1 MLSTVRIGAD
11 TTALDAVAKTF
22 EHFSGTLERVPD
34 ELAQALAGAAW
45 DGPDREKFG
54 GYVTTTVRPQCRT
67 IADSLAE
74 AGRALRRQAERQRE
88 ASGDGGD
95 GGWCDVP
102 NLPWPWGHGA
112 PGTPGFPD
120 WPGFPGGPGFPGW
133 PGGRSPF
140 GPLVPI
146 YPPGIDIPGIID
158 GIGDGDGDVDLDDLT
173 DAYGDISD
181 HVVTPVLTALKIS
194 TAIKLLRAGSLAAF
208 VEAGKFL
215 NLVHRF
221 KGLQFARVA
230 GAGGAGLSLGLDI
243 WNLIQQ
249 GNPVDAFQRDPGSY
263 SSDVAQTLFDA
274 SMLALF
280 VAPNPWTAGA
290 VVVTGLIWAGTE
302 IWDHWPE
309 ITAGFNDAV
318 DWTGDRIDDVVDF
331 GGDVVD
337 GVTDFASG
345 AVDTVTD
352 KAKDLPIV
360 GGLF

>member
-1 MLSTVRIGAD
+1 MRIGAD
-11 TTALDAVAKTF
+11 PTALDGVARTF
-22 EHFSGTLERVPD
+22 EHVSGTLERVPD
-34 ELAQALAGAAW
+34 ELAQALADAAW
-45 DGPDREKFG
+45 EGPDREKFG
-54 GYVTTTVRPQCRT
+54 GYMTTTVRPQCRT

-74 AGRALRRQAERQRE
+74 AGRALRRQADQQRR
-88 ASGDGGD
+88 ASGDG
-95 GGWCDVP
+95 P
-102 NLPWPWGHGA
+102 AGA
-112 PGTPGFPD
+112 
-120 WPGFPGGPGFPGW
+120 PGFPGW
-133 PGGRSPF
+133 PGRPPF
-140 GPLVPI
+140 GPLVPVF
-146 YPPGIDIPGIID
+146 PPGIDVPGLID
-158 GIGDGDGDVDLDDLT
+158 RLGDGDGDVDLDDLI

-181 HVVTPVLTALKIS
+181 HVVTPVLTALKIN

-208 VEAGKFL
+208 IEAGKFL

-249 GNPVDAFQRDPGSY
+249 GNPIDAFQRDPASY

-309 ITAGFNDAV
+309 ITAGFNHAA
-318 DWTGDRIDDVVDF
+318 DWTGDRIEDVVDF

-345 AVDTVTD
+345 AVDAVAD